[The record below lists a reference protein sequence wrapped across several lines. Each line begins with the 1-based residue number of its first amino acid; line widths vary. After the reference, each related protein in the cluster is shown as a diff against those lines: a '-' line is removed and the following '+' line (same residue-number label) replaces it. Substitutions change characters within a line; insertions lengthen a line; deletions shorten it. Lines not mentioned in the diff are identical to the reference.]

1 VKRQLFTLLLGLL
14 VFGTLFAVNTQ
25 NQVNFMSWAIW
36 IDPAILTNFQ
46 QKTGITVNQSYFS
59 DEDFLKAK
67 LLGKN
72 NGLDLV
78 MPTLRDLQ
86 LEKEAGLFQPIDK
99 SKIPNYKNI
108 SKALLAKTAIAD
120 PGNQY
125 GLIYDWGTIGIG
137 YNVDMVHK
145 VLGPDVNLDDW
156 QYLLDPKYLSKLQQ
170 CGVSFYDTSLIIY
183 GITLFYLGM
192 NPNSTNLDDYIRATN
207 YLVSIRKYLTYFSNS
222 NYIYDLA
229 SGNLCAVI
237 GYSGDVLRAQKY
249 AQMAGNN
256 IHIKYVIPKSG
267 APIEFDMLAIPKDAP
282 HVDATYAFINY
293 LLEPKNQAL
302 ISNFIFA
309 PNSVPASVP
318 YLAPVFQ
325 DPNAAPSEKMVAKLF
340 PVLTP
345 PPSLNQQVSNMWLE
359 VRYGIKE

>member
-1 VKRQLFTLLLGLL
+1 MNRRILSLLASLLFC
-14 VFGTLFAVNTQ
+14 GTVAANSDQ

-36 IDPAILTNFQ
+36 IDPSIITNFQ
-46 QKTGITVNQSYFS
+46 QQTGITVSQSYFS

-86 LEKEAGLFQPIDK
+86 LENEAGLYQPLDK
-99 SKIPNYKNI
+99 SKLPNYVNI

-120 PGNQY
+120 PGNKY

-137 YNVDMVHK
+137 YNVDMVK
-145 VLGPDVNLDDW
+145 KILGPNVKLDDW
-156 QYLLDPKYLSKLQQ
+156 QFLLDPKYLSKLQQ
-170 CGVSFYDTSLIIY
+170 CGVSYYDTSLIIY

-192 NPNSTNLDDYIRATN
+192 NPNSTNIDDYAKATH
-207 YLVSIRKYLTYFSNS
+207 YLVGLRKYITYFSNS

-237 GYSGDVLRAQKY
+237 GYSGDILRAQNY
-249 AQMAGNN
+249 AKLAGNN

-267 APIEFDMLAIPKDAP
+267 APIEFDMLAIPKDANNLN
-282 HVDATYAFINY
+282 ATYAFMNY

-302 ISNFIFA
+302 ISNYIFA
-309 PNSVPASVP
+309 PNSVPASAP
-318 YLAPVFQ
+318 YLNSVFN
-325 DPNAAPSEKMVAKLF
+325 DPNAAPPPNVVAKLF

-345 PPSLNQQVSNMWLE
+345 PPDINQAVSNMWLE